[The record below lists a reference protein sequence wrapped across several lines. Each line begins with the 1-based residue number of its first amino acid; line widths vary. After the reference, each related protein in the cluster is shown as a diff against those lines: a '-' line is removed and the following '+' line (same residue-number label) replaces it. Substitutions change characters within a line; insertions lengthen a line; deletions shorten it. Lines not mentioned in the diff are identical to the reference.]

1 MAPAFV
7 GPLLAPFAPIAAS
20 RRRWGCGPPSRRT
33 AAGIAPTAP
42 VAAPLSRR
50 ARPPPPVSAAA
61 PPPPGG
67 PSGEEEPETPLD
79 AAAEV
84 AAEAAAA
91 AAAAVVP
98 SAAAVAAGVP
108 APVSTTP
115 PPSGSQPTPPSA
127 SRVVV
132 SVGSGIQLAY
142 CAVYAGMAAYVAT
155 AAAPALAAALSA
167 APPGVGMAGA
177 APSVLA
183 SSGGVV
189 ATFGAVLVSQALG
202 FGITG
207 VGSAVGEGDA
217 LGRLNRLRYVFHAA
231 APAMIPVVYAVALR
245 CGLPAWGTGGGAGG
259 GLSASTL
266 LTGHW
271 AVAAVLAALTLLA
284 AIRVEL
290 TPLRAF
296 GVLRYVVPG
305 EGETPGAT
313 LVGGPGGRRRSGATT
328 AAAAGAQS
336 PRARASTAARRA
348 LAFPAVATVGYS
360 GLLGVVALASGGG
373 WSALPLVV
381 GAVAAVAAQGTTRR
395 GSVAFWLVGNAA
407 ELAYLGGVL
416 CAAHLSGGFFL

>member
-1 MAPAFV
+1 MTPAFV
-7 GPLLAPFAPIAAS
+7 GPLLPPVTLVAAAGQ
-20 RRRWGCGPPSRRT
+20 RRWGCGVPGRRATVGGSPST
-33 AAGIAPTAP
+33 P
-42 VAAPLSRR
+42 VAVPWSRSV
-50 ARPPPPVSAAA
+50 RPPPLVSASA
-61 PPPPGG
+61 PPPSGG
-67 PSGEEEPETPLD
+67 PAGEEEAPETPLD
-79 AAAEV
+79 AAVDAT
-84 AAEAAAA
+84 ADAAAA

-98 SAAAVAAGVP
+98 SAAAVAAGEP
-108 APVSTTP
+108 AAPKP
-115 PPSGSQPTPPSA
+115 PAA

-142 CAVYAGMAAYVAT
+142 CAVYAGMAAYVAS
-155 AAAPALAAALSA
+155 AAAPALAAAASA
-167 APPGVGMAGA
+167 APPGVGVAGV
-177 APSVLA
+177 APSMLA
-183 SSGGVV
+183 SSGSAV
-189 ATFGAVLVSQALG
+189 AAFGAVLVTQALG

-207 VGSAVGEGDA
+207 VGSAVGESDT

-245 CGLPAWGTGGGAGG
+245 CGLPVWGTGGGAGG

-266 LTGHW
+266 LAGHW

-305 EGETPGAT
+305 EGDTPGAT
-313 LVGGPGGRRRSGATT
+313 LVGGPGGRRRSGA
-328 AAAAGAQS
+328 AAAATKTQS
-336 PRARASTAARRA
+336 PRARASSAARRV

-381 GAVAAVAAQGTTRR
+381 GAVAAVAAQGGTRR

>member
-1 MAPAFV
+1 MTPAFV
-7 GPLLAPFAPIAAS
+7 GPLLAPLTPVAAS
-20 RRRWGCGPPSRRT
+20 RQLWGCGPPGRRA
-33 AAGIAPTAP
+33 AAGVTPTSP
-42 VAAPLSRR
+42 VAAPPSRR
-50 ARPPPPVSAAA
+50 ARPPPLVSAAA

-67 PSGEEEPETPLD
+67 PSGEEEPESPLD
-79 AAAEV
+79 ASADV
-84 AAEAAAA
+84 ADDATAA

-98 SAAAVAAGVP
+98 SAAAVAAGEP
-108 APVSTTP
+108 TAVSTTLP
-115 PPSGSQPTPPSA
+115 TPGSQPTPPVP
-127 SRVVV
+127 SRVVI

-142 CAVYAGMAAYVAT
+142 CAVYAGMAAYVAS

-167 APPGVGMAGA
+167 APPGVGVVGV

-183 SSGGVV
+183 SSGGAV
-189 ATFGAVLVSQALG
+189 ATFGAVLASQALG

-207 VGSAVGEGDA
+207 VGSAVGESDT
-217 LGRLNRLRYVFHAA
+217 LGRLNRLRYVFHAV

-266 LTGHW
+266 LAGHW

-305 EGETPGAT
+305 EGDTPGAT

-328 AAAAGAQS
+328 AAAGAQS
-336 PRARASTAARRA
+336 PRTRASSAARRA

-381 GAVAAVAAQGTTRR
+381 GAVAAVAAQGSTRR